1 MQWCVTK
8 AELNFVFVVTLLRRI
23 VIIQVTA
30 NIYKVKHAF
39 IILILSR

>member
-8 AELNFVFVVTLLRRI
+8 AELDFVVTLLRRI
-23 VIIQVTA
+23 VIIHVTA